1 MRYAQ
6 ATLEAKIEIISIK
19 IIKVVVEITADVIP
33 TNNMIASQR
42 AEVHTVTKNAP
53 NTAKPLLKLH
63 AFLTPV
69 GDELKRRACSK

>member
-42 AEVHTVTKNAP
+42 AEVHAVSKNAP
-53 NTAKPLLKLH
+53 NTTEALAKLH

-69 GDELKRRACSK
+69 GDKLKSGT